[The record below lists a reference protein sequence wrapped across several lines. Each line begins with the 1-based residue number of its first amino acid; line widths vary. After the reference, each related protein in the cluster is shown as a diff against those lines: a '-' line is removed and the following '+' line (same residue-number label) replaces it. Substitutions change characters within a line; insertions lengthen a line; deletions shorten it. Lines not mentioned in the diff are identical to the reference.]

1 MNYWKFHSQCFSR
14 VSREQLEIYSQQVG
28 IFGEHFI
35 SQVTESDNELGEV
48 NMNHNLEKQLFYLH
62 AGTVAHIPTFS

>member
-1 MNYWKFHSQCFSR
+1 MNSWKYIFSK
-14 VSREQLEIYSQQVG
+14 LIYLVNILFVES
-28 IFGEHFI
+28 

-48 NMNHNLEKQLFYLH
+48 NMNHNLEKHLFYLH